1 MEAISIKMELG
12 DKRHTE
18 NYSEP
23 KAGDMGFKI

>member
-1 MEAISIKMELG
+1 MEVISIKMELG
-12 DKRHTE
+12 DKRHME